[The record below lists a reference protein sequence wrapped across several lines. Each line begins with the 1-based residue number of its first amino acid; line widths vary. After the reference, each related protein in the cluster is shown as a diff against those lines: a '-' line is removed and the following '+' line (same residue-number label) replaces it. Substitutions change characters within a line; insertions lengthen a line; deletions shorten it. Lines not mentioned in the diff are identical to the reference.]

1 MGSPRQAQ
9 KCSGHRTNGE
19 PCKAWAMNG
28 SSVCVAHG
36 GKARQVKAKAA
47 RVLAE
52 RKADKLLAGIGDYEP
67 VTDALGELQRLAG
80 RALRWLDVLEGIV
93 EELQRIRY
101 SSETEQID
109 GRVVVFERAMDRA
122 GKFLADLA
130 RLGIDERMAKLSEA
144 QAQLVNEVIRGVLA
158 DLNLSA
164 ELREAA
170 RPAIAQRLRMAA
182 AGERQP
188 AQLALT
194 ASPEAN

>member
-1 MGSPRQAQ
+1 MGRTHQSL
-9 KCSGHRTNGE
+9 KCSGHRTDGE
-19 PCKAWAMNG
+19 PCGAWAING
-28 SSVCVAHG
+28 GKVCVAHG
-36 GKARQVKAKAA
+36 GRAPQVKAKAS
-47 RVLAE
+47 RVVAE
-52 RKADKLLAGIGDYEP
+52 RKAEKLLAGISDYEP

-101 SSETEQID
+101 TSETEQID
-109 GRVVVFERAMDRA
+109 GRVIVFERAMDRA

-130 RLGIDERMAKLSEA
+130 RLGIDERMAKLNEA
-144 QAQLVNEVIRGVLA
+144 QARLVNEVIRGVLA

-170 RPAIAQRLRMAA
+170 RPAIARRLRMAE

-188 AQLALT
+188 VQLAI
-194 ASPEAN
+194 AAAPEEG